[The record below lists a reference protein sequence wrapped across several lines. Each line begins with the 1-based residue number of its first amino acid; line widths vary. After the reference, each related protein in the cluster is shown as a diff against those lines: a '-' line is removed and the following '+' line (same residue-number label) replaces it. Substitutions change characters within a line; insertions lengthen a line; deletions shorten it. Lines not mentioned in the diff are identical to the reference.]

1 MRKHS
6 SLLHVLVVAL
16 LLGMLS
22 GCSGARG
29 HKGAAVQL
37 DPAKVPAPY
46 HSLVDIEFVKPLVF
60 EAMLNQNPSTK
71 AMIIDARPKQ
81 PRYDKG
87 HIPTAVSLPD
97 SQFDKLAAEILPA
110 DKSTLLVFYCGGL
123 ACPLSHQSAWKA
135 EALGYTNVKVYA
147 AGDPEWEALGYAVWT
162 ARDVRTPLPAL
173 DPAKVTKPFH
183 RLLTLDQVKPYVALA
198 LLSTE
203 PVQDVMI
210 IDSRPKQPRYDKG
223 HIPTAVSLPDSQ
235 FDKMAA
241 DVLPADKTAK
251 LIFYCGGVECPLSHQ
266 SAWKAEALGYTNV
279 YVYPAGDPEWV
290 AKGLKVWTAEG
301 ASQEAAAAPAP
312 AKAAAPAG
320 ALKAGA
326 AEGTIDNDVFIE
338 LAKSNVDSI
347 RLIDVRAPA
356 EFAIAH
362 IPGSVNMTVDMLE
375 KKIDEFTA
383 DKPIVFICTTGARSG
398 EAYYMFQAMRPELKD
413 VYYVDA
419 NVSFAP
425 DGSFAI
431 KK

>member
-1 MRKHS
+1 MRRHS
-6 SLLHVLVVAL
+6 SLLHLLVVAL
-16 LLGMLS
+16 FLGLLS

-46 HSLVDIEFVKPLVF
+46 HSLVDIEFVKPLVL
-60 EAMLNQNPSTK
+60 EALLNRNSSTG

-97 SQFDKLAAEILPA
+97 SQFDKLAAEVLPA
-110 DKSTLLVFYCGGL
+110 DKTAKLIFYCGG
-123 ACPLSHQSAWKA
+123 AECPLSHQSAWKA
-135 EALGYTNVKVYA
+135 ESLGYTNVHVYA
-147 AGDPEWEALGYAVWT
+147 AGDPEWEALGYEVWT

-173 DPAKVTKPFH
+173 DPAKVTNPFH
-183 RLLTLDQVKPYVALA
+183 RLVTLDQVKPYVAA
-198 LLSTE
+198 AMLSTE

-210 IDSRPKQPRYDKG
+210 IDSRPRQPRYDKG

-235 FDKMAA
+235 FDKLAA
-241 DVLPADKTAK
+241 EVLPADKTAK
-251 LIFYCGGVECPLSHQ
+251 LIFYCGGAECPLSHQ
-266 SAWKAEALGYTNV
+266 SAWKAESLGYTNV
-279 YVYPAGDPEWV
+279 HVYPAGDPEWV

-301 ASQEAAAAPAP
+301 AAQEVASVPAP

-326 AEGTIDNDVFIE
+326 AEGTIDNDAFVE
-338 LAKSNVDSI
+338 LVRTNPGGI
-347 RLIDVRAPA
+347 QLIDTRAPA

-375 KKIDEFTA
+375 KKIEEFTA
-383 DKPIVFICTTGARSG
+383 AKPIVFICSTGARSG
-398 EAYYMFQAMRPELKD
+398 EAFYMFQAMRPDLKD

-425 DGSFAI
+425 DGSFEI

>member
-1 MRKHS
+1 MHRNS
-6 SLLHVLVVAL
+6 SILYFLVVTL
-16 LLGMLS
+16 LLALLS

-29 HKGAAVQL
+29 HKSAAVQL
-37 DPAKVPAPY
+37 DPAKVPTPY
-46 HSLVDIEFVKPLVF
+46 HTLVDIEFVKPLVF
-60 EAMLNQNPSTK
+60 EAMLNQNPSPK

-81 PRYDKG
+81 ARYDKG
-87 HIPTAVSLPD
+87 HIPTAVSMPD
-97 SQFDKLAAEILPA
+97 SQFDKMAAEVLPA
-110 DKSTLLVFYCGGL
+110 DKNTLLVFYCGGL

-135 EALGYTNVKVYA
+135 EGLGYTNVKVYA
-147 AGDPEWEALGYAVWT
+147 AGDPEWESLGYEVWT
-162 ARDVRTPLPAL
+162 ARDVRTPLPVL

-183 RLLTLDQVKPYVALA
+183 RLLTLDQVKPYVASA
-198 LLSTE
+198 MLSAT
-203 PVQDVMI
+203 PVEGVMI

-235 FDKMAA
+235 FDKMASE
-241 DVLPADKTAK
+241 VLPADKTAK
-251 LIFYCGGVECPLSHQ
+251 LIFYCGGVACPLSHQ

-279 YVYPAGDPEWV
+279 AVYPAGDPEWV

-301 ASQEAAAAPAP
+301 ASQEVASAP
-312 AKAAAPAG
+312 AKAKAPAG

-326 AEGTIDNDVFIE
+326 SEGSIDNDVFAE
-338 LAKSNVDSI
+338 LARNNVDSI
-347 RLIDVRAPA
+347 RLIDARSPA

-362 IPGSVNMTVDMLE
+362 IPGSENMTVDMLE
-375 KKIDEFTA
+375 KKIDAFTA

-398 EAYYMFQAMRPELKD
+398 EAFYMFQAMRPDLKD

-425 DGSFAI
+425 DGSFTI